1 MIISLVF
8 EVIFDGLNSISNIE
22 CLKPGGAFYV
32 FANIKK
38 TGKSSEEIARFL
50 LKDANIAVL
59 PGTNFGKYGEGYI
72 RLCYATSLKNIN
84 LGIQRISKSM
94 RKINE

>member
-1 MIISLVF
+1 M
-8 EVIFDGLNSISNIE
+8 NSIENID

-38 TGKSSEEIARFL
+38 TGKSSEEISNYL
-50 LKDANIAVL
+50 LKHAGVAVL

-72 RLCYATSLKNIN
+72 RLCYATSLENITT
-84 LGIQRISKSM
+84 GIQRISKYM
-94 RKINE
+94 RKIND